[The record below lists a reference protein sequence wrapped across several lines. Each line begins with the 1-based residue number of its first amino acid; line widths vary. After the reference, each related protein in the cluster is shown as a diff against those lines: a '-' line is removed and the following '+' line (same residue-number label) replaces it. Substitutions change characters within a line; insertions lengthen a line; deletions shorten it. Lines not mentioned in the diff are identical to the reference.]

1 MATAAAKWTSLHD
14 FFTSVN
20 LCGCEQVKE
29 LKEINQHVE
38 EEVINL
44 HEAKA
49 VADAN
54 VIRASLVVE
63 EYERRLEEAAG
74 VELEP
79 GFLEEKLLARKDLEP
94 DEVVNERGDMAGSLD
109 DLLTA
114 ETVASMAKAGASR
127 HSHPSTCPH
136 STSLLVFAGLCAVV
150 AGSLAVAGA
159 YAEQKRP
166 VVVALACDS
175 LLAAFTSRWLSD
187 AKATAWGGV
196 AFLSLSWLGLG
207 LVGFVY

>member
-1 MATAAAKWTSLHD
+1 MYVLVSYVKL
-14 FFTSVN
+14 FV
-20 LCGCEQVKE
+20 CEQVKE
-29 LKEINQHVE
+29 LKKINQYVE
-38 EEVINL
+38 EEVSNL
-44 HEAKA
+44 HESKA
-49 VADAN
+49 AADAN

-74 VELEP
+74 VELHP
-79 GFLEEKLLARKDLEP
+79 RALEEKSLSRKDLEP
-94 DEVVNERGDMAGSLD
+94 DEVVNEGGDAAASVDG
-109 DLLTA
+109 LLTA
-114 ETVASMAKAGASR
+114 ETMGKAAGAR
-127 HSHPSTCPH
+127 HSHPSACPY

-159 YAEQKRP
+159 YAEQKRL
-166 VVVALACDS
+166 VVAALACDF

-187 AKATAWGGV
+187 SKAAAWGGV